1 MNDDSDIRAVL
12 ERGAGLL
19 SPLDPT
25 VVRARAGRRRQRR
38 RGVLA
43 LGIVAAVLAT
53 ITASLLVGTDEE
65 TRELDTVTTMTRP
78 TTMPGPTTTTAL
90 SWPPDRDSLPPF
102 SGTVPP
108 TWEEDGSLESQLLRE
123 RATGWT
129 PVMSLDGGLIAF
141 RPTGGLLPGDVTEAV
156 DADLVLV
163 GYWMYPGIL
172 VDRVT
177 FEDPE
182 FDWEALIRANLA
194 DPTESRVIE
203 QIEAVG
209 GLDDPIRIAEARR

>member
-1 MNDDSDIRAVL
+1 MNDDADIRAML
-12 ERGAGLL
+12 ERGAG
-19 SPLDPT
+19 PLILVDST
-25 VVRARAGRRRQRR
+25 EVRARAGRRCRR
-38 RGVLA
+38 RQGVWA
-43 LGIVAAVLAT
+43 LGVAGVLAT
-53 ITASLLVGTDEE
+53 IAVSLLVDGDEE
-65 TRELDTVTTMTRP
+65 TREVDTVTTETTP
-78 TTMPGPTTTTAL
+78 TTAPGPTATTAL
-90 SWPPDRDSLPPF
+90 RWPPSRDSLPPF
-102 SGTVPP
+102 SGTIPP
-108 TWEEDGSLESQLLRE
+108 AWEEDGSLESQLVRE

-177 FEDPE
+177 FEDPD

-194 DPTESRVIE
+194 DPTESEVIE

-209 GLDDPIRIAEARR
+209 GLDDPMRVAEAHR